1 MINISKI
8 NSRKILLVS
17 RYFWP
22 DRSSCSE
29 ILFYLA
35 KNFNRKKYYVD
46 VISGRPHRFKIN
58 YSKKNLINLDK
69 EHNVNIKRINLFKET
84 KSAIPRIINA
94 FLLSI
99 YGVLKLLKNNHQIVI
114 VTSCPP
120 IITSYLLCLTCKILK
135 KKFIYYCMDIN
146 PEIGIITGDLNN
158 KIINGI
164 MFTLDKW
171 TCKNSSKVI
180 VHSNSMKISL
190 LDRGNLKRKNIE
202 IINSFT
208 VPKKNL
214 IVNSNTTRKKNNQND
229 ISIIY
234 AGNIGRFQGLDKVIR
249 NFAQIKDYKDI
260 KLTILGEGEEK
271 EKLIMLS
278 KKLKA
283 NIVFRDHVSYE
294 ESKEIIKKADLGLI
308 SLIPFVH
315 KYAYPS
321 KLMSYLEQGIPILGI
336 IEEDSDLARD
346 ILRNKAGYVVSIQD
360 QNGLAELLLSLRKD
374 DSWKAKLKR
383 NCIKAFNKE
392 FSHKVIIPKWN
403 NII

>member
-1 MINISKI
+1 MINIPTI
-8 NSRKILLVS
+8 NRRDILLVS

-29 ILFYLA
+29 ILYYVA
-35 KNFNRKKYYVD
+35 KNFNRKKYNVD
-46 VISGRPHRFKIN
+46 VISGIPQRFKIN

-69 EHNVNIKRINLFKET
+69 QHKLNIDRINLFKET

-94 FLLSI
+94 FSLSI

-120 IITSYLLCLTCKILK
+120 IITSFILCFICKIFR

-158 KIINGI
+158 KIINKI
-164 MFTLDKW
+164 MITLDKW

-180 VHSNSMKISL
+180 VHSKSMKISL
-190 LDRGNLKRKNIE
+190 LDRGNLKNTKIE

-214 IVNSNTTRKKNNQND
+214 IVDSKVTMKKNKQNNV
-229 ISIIY
+229 SIIY

-249 NFAQIKDYKDI
+249 NFAYLKDHKDI
-260 KLTILGEGEEK
+260 KLIILGEGEEK
-271 EKLIMLS
+271 EKLKILS
-278 KKLKA
+278 KQLNA
-283 NIVFRDHVSYE
+283 NIVFKDHVSYE

-308 SLIPFVH
+308 SLIPHIH

-321 KLMSYLEQGIPILGI
+321 KLMTYLEQGVPILGI
-336 IEEDSDLARD
+336 IEGESDLAKD
-346 ILRNKAGYVVSIQD
+346 VIRNKAGYVVSIQD
-360 QNGLAELLLSLRKD
+360 PNGLVDLLISLKKD
-374 DSWKAKLKR
+374 NSWKEKLQK
-383 NCIKAFNKE
+383 NCIEAFNKE
-392 FSHKVIIPKWN
+392 FSYKVIIPKWN
-403 NII
+403 NIF